1 MILITAI
8 FLVLLLI
15 GMPLGFAIGIAG
27 FTFFLTDPN
36 FPVSISSQRII
47 SSTQSFPL
55 LAVPLF
61 VLAGHLMNATGIT
74 RRLLTFASAL
84 TGWMAGGLA
93 HTSIVLSALMGG
105 ISGSSVADASM
116 EARILGPT
124 MRRHGYAGGFTAAV
138 IALSSLITSTIP
150 PSIGLI
156 LYGFIGQVSVGR
168 LFIAGVVPGILM
180 TAVLMGPAYLISRR
194 RGYRGE
200 IAEAPGW
207 REVLH
212 AMHDAKYALIFPVW
226 LIVGIRFGLFTPSE
240 AGAFAVVYALL
251 VGFFAHRELRV
262 SDLPEL
268 LGRAVTDIGMIMLI
282 LMLSAMLGFAI
293 IVEQVPQN
301 MAAFIAGLSENP
313 VMVLFLLLGFLVVAG
328 MFVESTVMVLLL
340 TPILVPIVRQLGIDD
355 VHFGVL
361 MVILVGLGSMTPP
374 VGVIMY
380 TVCGLLN
387 VKTDEY
393 VRESLPFILAI
404 LVLLTVLA
412 LFPDIVLFLPGLVYG
427 S

>member
-1 MILITAI
+1 MILLALT
-8 FLVLLLI
+8 FVVLLLI

-27 FTFFLTDPN
+27 FTFFLLDPN
-36 FPVSISSQRII
+36 FPISISAQRIV

-74 RRLLTFASAL
+74 RRLLAFASAL

-124 MRRHGYAGGFTAAV
+124 MLRSGYAGGFTAAV

-168 LFIAGVVPGILM
+168 LFIAGIVPGFLM
-180 TAVLMGPAYLISRR
+180 TAMLMGPAYVISKR
-194 RGYRGE
+194 RGYRGGLD
-200 IAEAPGW
+200 APPGW
-207 REVLH
+207 REVLR
-212 AMHDAKYALIFPVW
+212 ALNEAKYALAFPVW

-240 AGAFAVVYALL
+240 AGAFAVVYALV
-251 VGFFAHRELRV
+251 VGLFVHREFGVRE
-262 SDLPEL
+262 LPKV

-301 MAAFIAGLSENP
+301 MAAFIAGVSENP
-313 VMVLFLLLGFLVVAG
+313 VLVLFLILGFLVVAG

-340 TPILVPIVRQLGIDD
+340 TPILVPIIRTLGIDD

-380 TVCGLLN
+380 TVCGLLE
-387 VKTDEY
+387 VKTDRY

-404 LVLLTVLA
+404 LALLTVLA
-412 LFPDIVLFLPGLVYG
+412 LFPDLVLFLPRLVYG

>member
-1 MILITAI
+1 MILLAAT
-8 FLVLLLI
+8 FVVLLLI

-27 FTFFLTDPN
+27 FTFFLLDPN
-36 FPVSISSQRII
+36 FPVSISAQRIV

-74 RRLLTFASAL
+74 RRLLAFASAL

-124 MRRHGYAGGFTAAV
+124 MLRSGYAGGFTAAV

-168 LFIAGVVPGILM
+168 LFIAGIVPGLLM
-180 TAVLMGPAYLISRR
+180 TAMLMGPAYVISRR
-194 RGYRGE
+194 RGYRGDRE
-200 IAEAPGW
+200 KPPGW
-207 REVLH
+207 REVLR
-212 AMHDAKYALIFPVW
+212 ALGEAKYALAFPVW

-240 AGAFAVVYALL
+240 AGAFAVVYALV
-251 VGFFAHRELRV
+251 VGLFVHREFGVAELPRV
-262 SDLPEL
+262 
-268 LGRAVTDIGMIMLI
+268 LGRAVTDVGMIMLI

-313 VMVLFLLLGFLVVAG
+313 ILVLFLILGFLVVAG

-340 TPILVPIVRQLGIDD
+340 TPILVPIVRTLGIDD
-355 VHFGVL
+355 VHFGIL

-380 TVCGLLN
+380 TVCGLLD
-387 VKTDEY
+387 VKTDRY

-404 LVLLTVLA
+404 LALLTVLA
-412 LFPDIVLFLPGLVYG
+412 LVPDLVLFLPRLVYG